1 MTFSDNFIKIMD
13 DLGKRLGI
21 IVDWGNENVIPY
33 LTDLV
38 SRFIHWE
45 VATSLTWL
53 VVGIIL
59 LISSI
64 VLIKKSLKH
73 IFGETYCDDVWYLLG
88 VLGFIGIILIA
99 APIILVQVFDI
110 FQVIYLPELSIYKY
124 IQNMIAMHQ

>member
-45 VATSLTWL
+45 VATSLVWL
-53 VVGIIL
+53 VLGIIL
-59 LISSI
+59 LISFI
-64 VLIKKSLKH
+64 VLLTKSLKH
-73 IFGETYCDDVWYLLG
+73 IFGETYCDDVWYIWG
-88 VLGFIGIILIA
+88 VLGFIGLILIA
-99 APIILVQVFDI
+99 APIILVQIFDI
-110 FQVIYLPELSIYKY
+110 IEAIYLPELSIYNY
-124 IQNMIAMHQ
+124 ISSMIAMHQ